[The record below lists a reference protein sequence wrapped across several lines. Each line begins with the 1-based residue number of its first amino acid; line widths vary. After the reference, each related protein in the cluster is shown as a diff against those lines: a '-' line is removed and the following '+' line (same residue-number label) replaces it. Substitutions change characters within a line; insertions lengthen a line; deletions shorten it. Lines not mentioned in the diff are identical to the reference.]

1 MVYQC
6 SSVKSAFCF
15 VVLTVQAEGNVDDS
29 LLGEALQIWDLCTF
43 EVRGRWRVS
52 HVDPA
57 HRLLSIHKVHGGG
70 LFGAGGQ
77 EAVDGGATQRGGLD
91 VLGVGNQ
98 QDRQTVYWHWKATW
112 TSHYVTRLS
121 Y

>member
-1 MVYQC
+1 MLRREV
-6 SSVKSAFCF
+6 AFCF

-43 EVRGRWRVS
+43 EVCGRRRVS

-57 HRLLSIHKVHGGG
+57 HRLLGIHKVHGGG

-77 EAVDGGATQRGGLD
+77 EAVDGGAAQRGGLD

-98 QDRQTVYWHWKATW
+98 QDRQTVDWHWKATQI
-112 TSHYVTRLS
+112 SHYVTR
-121 Y
+121 